1 MKLKRALL
9 STAIATVI
17 LVLGASALQA
27 QTSTSR
33 PQPTHGKPPAYY
45 IAEFE
50 LTDPEGIK
58 PYREQVDA
66 TFKPYS
72 GRYIVRAA
80 GVSRLEGN
88 PPSHRLVIIEFDSLE
103 QARAW
108 YNSPEY
114 AKIRPF
120 RQRSGHTNA
129 YIVEGEPK

>member
-1 MKLKRALL
+1 MRLNN
-9 STAIATVI
+9 TAFYMAVATVI
-17 LVLGASALQA
+17 LSLGAPIVQA
-27 QTSTSR
+27 QTPP
-33 PQPTHGKPPAYY
+33 PQAQQAKGSAPAYY

-66 TFKPYS
+66 TFKRYS
-72 GRYIVRAA
+72 GRYIVRSP
-80 GVSRLEGN
+80 GVSPLEGS
-88 PPSHRLVIIEFDSLE
+88 PPGHRLIIIEFDSLE

-129 YIVEGEPK
+129 YIVEGDPK

>member
-1 MKLKRALL
+1 MKLKRALA

-17 LVLGASALQA
+17 LAIGAPVLQA
-27 QTSTSR
+27 QTVAS
-33 PQPTHGKPPAYY
+33 QPNAAHSKTPAYY

-88 PPSHRLVIIEFDSLE
+88 PPSHRLVIIEFDSIE

-114 AKIRPF
+114 ARIRPF

-129 YIVEGEPK
+129 YIVEGEPQ

>member
-1 MKLKRALL
+1 MKLNN
-9 STAIATVI
+9 STFYMAVATVI
-17 LVLGASALQA
+17 LALSAPIAQA
-27 QTSTSR
+27 QTPPPEAQQPKAST
-33 PQPTHGKPPAYY
+33 PAYY

-66 TFKPYS
+66 TFERYS
-72 GRYIVRAA
+72 GRYIVRAS
-80 GVSRLEGN
+80 GVSPLEGN

>member
-1 MKLKRALL
+1 MNLKHILPSMAIMASVVSLYMPALH
-9 STAIATVI
+9 
-17 LVLGASALQA
+17 A
-27 QTSTSR
+27 QTSAS
-33 PQPTHGKPPAYY
+33 QPEQIHRKTPAYY

-50 LTDPEGIK
+50 LTNPEEIK

-66 TFKPYS
+66 TFKPFS

-88 PPSHRLVIIEFDSLE
+88 PPSHRLIIIEFDSIE

-129 YIVEGEPK
+129 YIVEGEPE

>member
-1 MKLKRALL
+1 MKLKQALL
-9 STAIATVI
+9 STVAATMI
-17 LVLGASALQA
+17 FALGAPVLQT
-27 QTSTSR
+27 QTSTSQA
-33 PQPTHGKPPAYY
+33 QPTHSKTPAYY

-50 LTDPEGIK
+50 LADPEGIK

-80 GVSRLEGN
+80 GVNRLEGN
-88 PPSHRLVIIEFDSLE
+88 PPSHRLVIIKFDSIE

-129 YIVEGEPK
+129 YIVEGEPQ

>member
-1 MKLKRALL
+1 MKLNNCAFYM
-9 STAIATVI
+9 AVATVI
-17 LVLGASALQA
+17 LALGAPITQA
-27 QTSTSR
+27 QTPTSLA
-33 PQPTHGKPPAYY
+33 QQAKGSAPAYY

-66 TFKPYS
+66 TFKRYS
-72 GRYIVRAA
+72 GRYIVRAS
-80 GVSRLEGN
+80 GVSPLEGN
-88 PPSHRLVIIEFDSLE
+88 PPDHRLIIIEFDSLE

>member
-1 MKLKRALL
+1 MKLTNSAFYM
-9 STAIATVI
+9 AVATV
-17 LVLGASALQA
+17 LLALGATIAQA
-27 QTSTSR
+27 QTPP
-33 PQPTHGKPPAYY
+33 PQAQQPRGSAPAYY

-66 TFKPYS
+66 TFERYS
-72 GRYIVRAA
+72 GRYIVRAS
-80 GVSRLEGN
+80 GVNPLEGN

>member
-1 MKLKRALL
+1 MKLNNYAFYM
-9 STAIATVI
+9 AVATVI
-17 LVLGASALQA
+17 LALGAPIAQA
-27 QTSTSR
+27 QTPS
-33 PQPTHGKPPAYY
+33 PQAQQLKGRAPAYY

-66 TFKPYS
+66 TFERYS
-72 GRYIVRAA
+72 GRYIVRAPR
-80 GVSRLEGN
+80 VSPLEGN
-88 PPSHRLVIIEFDSLE
+88 PPSHRLIIIEFDSLE